1 MPRRRI
7 AGLIAVN
14 VAWICDFD
22 WFIERLKDG
31 SMGAAPLLIML
42 AAVGVDYGWQPDG
55 TTSSRGDNVRYIIQ
69 IPPHQIDQIKTIG
82 EITSAID
89 PSIQGRVSQIV
100 VRIGTETLPR
110 DAGRVAA
117 IRSPAQ
123 SDESARVMVSSED
136 SAQVPIPEIDFGSPS
151 IASNRGD
158 RANSPGSEAMMKPDP
173 QTGGFALPEGLS
185 NPIRTNPAVS
195 TDPAV
200 TGRDNQWD
208 DLRGNTTASPPAF
221 TSSGAAATSGT
232 IARGPSTDP
241 VDSAARS
248 TWPGFVGPPAPTS
261 TAAGNPQTVN
271 QSSTTGP
278 QMTGTNRRV
287 TDPSDPNW
295 SGFGTTPNFGT
306 VPTGLAGTGSG
317 SASGYTQS
325 PSAANDLARQAVNT
339 QSGSVSQPTAAG
351 QTLSRDSAGN
361 LVDRLGRPVDNLGRL
376 IDPQSGQLVDA
387 YGNWIDE
394 SGRKLDRLGRPLP
407 AEVSEST
414 ARGGGGGGASLQPPL
429 LPSQRTADAAYY
441 GQSPY
446 GPADARDN
454 GVGGYAAGP
463 PYSLQPSG
471 LASSNPS
478 AGYGQSLA
486 TGDPRQAA
494 WQNTG
499 VPNGYRQDARDS
511 REAQYARDP
520 RLPRSSAPV
529 YDQDDFRSPSDT
541 RLAASARG
549 SLGGNSEDTG
559 FDREIGTTRQP
570 TLTTNN
576 RGRSVAAQ
584 PFFNFVLLI
593 SLVGNAYLIFETGNL
608 RRKFRNMI
616 ANVRATKISAQ
627 PAG

>member
-7 AGLIAVN
+7 AGSIAVN
-14 VAWICDFD
+14 VAWIGDFD

-55 TTSSRGDNVRYIIQ
+55 TTSSRGDNIRYIIQ
-69 IPPHQIDQIKTIG
+69 IPPHQLDQIKSVG

-117 IRSPAQ
+117 SQSPSQ
-123 SDESARVMVSSED
+123 TGETARGMVSNED
-136 SAQVPIPEIDFGSPS
+136 SAQVPIPEIGFGSSS
-151 IASNRGD
+151 IASNLNQ
-158 RANSPGSEAMMKPDP
+158 RANPSGSEAMMKPDP
-173 QTGGFALPEGLS
+173 QTGGFALPEGLT

-200 TGRDNQWD
+200 TGRANQWD
-208 DLRGNTTASPPAF
+208 DLRGNSSSPPAF
-221 TSSGAAATSGT
+221 APTGTAATSGT

-241 VDSAARS
+241 VDPAARS
-248 TWPGFVGPPAPTS
+248 TWPGFVGPPAPTGIA
-261 TAAGNPQTVN
+261 TGNAQAVN
-271 QSSTTGP
+271 QPGTTAP

-306 VPTGLAGTGSG
+306 VPPGLANTGSG
-317 SASGYTQS
+317 SATGYTQS
-325 PSAANDLARQAVNT
+325 PTAANDLARQAVNT
-339 QSGSVSQPTAAG
+339 QSGLVSQGGSASQPTAAG
-351 QTLSRDSAGN
+351 QTLSRDSEGN
-361 LVDRLGRPVDNLGRL
+361 LIDRLGRPVDNLGRL

-394 SGRKLDRLGRPLP
+394 SGRKIDRLGRPLP
-407 AEVSEST
+407 AEVAEST
-414 ARGGGGGGASLQPPL
+414 VRGGGASLQPPL
-429 LPSQRTADAAYY
+429 LPSQRAADPAYY

-446 GPADARDN
+446 GPADSRDN
-454 GVGGYAAGP
+454 GAGGYAAAP

-471 LASSNPS
+471 LAASNQP
-478 AGYGQSLA
+478 AGYGQTLM
-486 TGDPRQAA
+486 GNDPRQAA
-494 WQNTG
+494 WQSNSG
-499 VPNGYRQDARDS
+499 PNGFRQDPRDAQFARDT
-511 REAQYARDP
+511 RR
-520 RLPRSSAPV
+520 PRSSA
-529 YDQDDFRSPSDT
+529 YDEDDYRSPSDT
-541 RLAASARG
+541 RLATSARG
-549 SLGGNSEDTG
+549 GLGGVPEVTG

-570 TLTTNN
+570 AATTSN